1 MATTAAIT
9 AFREKYFDA
18 DLLDVAETGDWG
30 AWGARRL
37 RYDVLWAYYQGNAY
51 RTIHTWSKKLKA
63 DFGLYRYIRDL
74 YNPAYE
80 LGAFYRTYVWGGALD
95 TNAGDGR
102 EKPSALPILAE
113 NDALRPAIA
122 QLWQW
127 SNWTTKRKL
136 IPQFGAVLG
145 DVFLQVVDDVRR
157 EKVYLKIVHPGIVKD
172 VTLDPFGNV
181 KGYVIEY
188 DRPDDK
194 GHPATYTE
202 TAHRDGDDVIFSQY
216 KNGQLFDWEYERG
229 VSEAGPEP
237 ERAIPYGF
245 VPMVH
250 IPHNDIGV
258 VWGMAEAQPKLGLF
272 REVDDQVS
280 KLDDQIRKLVDAPW
294 FFAGL
299 KKPTTS
305 PTVTGAEI
313 STSTPEPGREEIPA
327 LYATD
332 PNAKATPLVAP
343 MPIADVVT
351 HVKDMLGQLEKAY
364 PELALYRVREGTAAS
379 GRAVR
384 LIQRDAEG
392 KVLDYRDVYDGALV
406 RAQQMAVAMGGYRG
420 YEGFA
425 GFGLESYASGALDH
439 QIGARPVFSRDPL
452 DDEEEEGV
460 ELENQKKAVAAGWSL
475 PVYLKYRNYD
485 EATIAEI
492 VNSPEY
498 QAKLAAMELMS
509 GGGQSG

>member
-1 MATTAAIT
+1 MATSAAIT

-18 DLLDVAETGDWG
+18 SPLDVAETGDWSD
-30 AWGARRL
+30 WGARRL
-37 RYDVLWAYYQGNAY
+37 RYDVLWAYFQGNAY
-51 RTIHTWSKKLKA
+51 RTIHTWARKLKA
-63 DFGLYRYIRDL
+63 DYGLYKYVRDL

-80 LGAFYRTYVWGGALD
+80 LSAFYRTYVWGGPLD
-95 TNAGDGR
+95 TLAGDGR
-102 EKPSALPILAE
+102 ETPSALPIVTANE
-113 NDALRPAIA
+113 ALRPAIA
-122 QLWQW
+122 RVWQW
-127 SNWTTKRKL
+127 SNWKTKRKL
-136 IPQFGAVLG
+136 VPLFGSSLG
-145 DVFLQVVDDVRR
+145 DVFIQVVDDVHR
-157 EKVYLKIVHPGIVKD
+157 EKVYLKVVHPGIVKD
-172 VTLDPFGNV
+172 VRMDPFGNV
-181 KGYVIEY
+181 KAYTIEY
-188 DRPDDK
+188 DRPDEN
-194 GHPATYTE
+194 GRSATYTE
-202 TAHRDGDDVIFSQY
+202 TATREGENVIFSQY
-216 KNGQLFDWEYERG
+216 KSGKLFDWEYDGGE
-229 VSEAGPEP
+229 EGPEP
-237 ERAIPYGF
+237 ERVIPYGF
-245 VPMVH
+245 VPMVF
-250 IPHNDIGV
+250 IPHNDVGLT
-258 VWGMAEAQPKLGLF
+258 WGMAEAQPKLGLF

-280 KLDDQIRKLVDAPW
+280 KLADQIRKLVDSPW

-299 KKPTTS
+299 KRPTST
-305 PTVTGAEI
+305 PTLTGAEA
-313 STSTPEPGREEIPA
+313 STTTPEPGREEIPA

-343 MPIADVVT
+343 MPISEVAG
-351 HVKDMLGQLEKAY
+351 HIKDMLGQLEKVY

-406 RAQQMAVAMGGYRG
+406 RAQQMAVAMGGYRQ
-420 YEGFA
+420 YDGFQ

-485 EATIAEI
+485 EATIQEI

-498 QAKLAAMELMS
+498 QAKLAAMEML
-509 GGGQSG
+509 GGNQNG